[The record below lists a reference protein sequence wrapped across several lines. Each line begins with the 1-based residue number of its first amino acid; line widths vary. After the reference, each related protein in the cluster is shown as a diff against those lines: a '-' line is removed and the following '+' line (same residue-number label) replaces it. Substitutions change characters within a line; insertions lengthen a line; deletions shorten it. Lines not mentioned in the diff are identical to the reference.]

1 MNRCCQLFR
10 KLLYFCIRKPY
21 LATSRTIRI
30 KNMKI
35 LHTSDLHIGKYI
47 GTYDLKEDTEY
58 VLNQV
63 VDTAIR
69 ERVEVVLISGDI
81 FDRPNPSEEAIKMYV
96 SFLKGLLDKNI
107 KVIAISGNH
116 DSGIRLSAY
125 KDILGKGYFVEGE
138 FNSPM
143 RKVSLNDEYGP
154 VNFYMLP
161 FFTPFIVKSNLKLE
175 KGLENYDLAMDEIIK
190 RENIDTSQ
198 RNIILAH
205 QFVAGFKFGGSEE
218 DFSYSNGDEKNVAGV
233 GIISLDKFQNFDYV
247 ALGHIHKPQKI
258 SRETIR
264 YSGSLLKYKTS
275 EIDGPDKSVVIID
288 LKEKGNIEVKL
299 DPIKPLHP
307 FVKIEG
313 LLSELTNTNPNENDY
328 VYLIVDDDKTP
339 IEAKNKLTP
348 YYKRIVDIEFPNDTL
363 QQKMNLD
370 TSLADKRPIDFIC
383 EYYREKTNKDLDEE
397 NKKLLAEI
405 FIEANKEGGQN

>member
-1 MNRCCQLFR
+1 
-10 KLLYFCIRKPY
+10 
-21 LATSRTIRI
+21 
-30 KNMKI
+30 MKI

-69 ERVEVVLISGDI
+69 ERVEVVLISGDV

-96 SFLKGLLDKNI
+96 SFLKQLLDKNI

-125 KDILGKGYFVEGE
+125 KEILGKGYFVEGE

-143 RKVSLNDEYGP
+143 RKVSLNDKYGP

-313 LLSELTNTNPNENDY
+313 LLSELTNTNPNEKDY

>member
-1 MNRCCQLFR
+1 
-10 KLLYFCIRKPY
+10 
-21 LATSRTIRI
+21 
-30 KNMKI
+30 MKI

-69 ERVEVVLISGDI
+69 ERVEVVLISGDV

-96 SFLKGLLDKNI
+96 SFLKELLDKNI

-328 VYLIVDDDKTP
+328 VYLIVNDDKTP

>member
-1 MNRCCQLFR
+1 
-10 KLLYFCIRKPY
+10 
-21 LATSRTIRI
+21 
-30 KNMKI
+30 MKI

-69 ERVEVVLISGDI
+69 ERVEVVLISGDV

-96 SFLKGLLDKNI
+96 SFLKELLDKNI

-143 RKVSLNDEYGP
+143 RKVSLSDEYGP

-233 GIISLDKFQNFDYV
+233 GIISLDKFQDFDYV

-275 EIDGPDKSVVIID
+275 EINGPDKSVVIID

>member
-1 MNRCCQLFR
+1 MSENIYALRRLD
-10 KLLYFCIRKPY
+10 
-21 LATSRTIRI
+21 
-30 KNMKI
+30 MKI

-69 ERVEVVLISGDI
+69 ERVEVVLISGDV

-96 SFLKGLLDKNI
+96 SFLKQLLDKNI

-125 KDILGKGYFVEGE
+125 KEILGKGYFVEGE

-143 RKVSLNDEYGP
+143 RKVSLNDKYGP

>member
-1 MNRCCQLFR
+1 MSENIYVLRRLD
-10 KLLYFCIRKPY
+10 
-21 LATSRTIRI
+21 
-30 KNMKI
+30 MKI

-69 ERVEVVLISGDI
+69 ERVEVVLISGDV

-96 SFLKGLLDKNI
+96 SFLKQLLDKNI

-258 SRETIR
+258 SRKTIR

>member
-1 MNRCCQLFR
+1 MSENIYVLRRLD
-10 KLLYFCIRKPY
+10 
-21 LATSRTIRI
+21 
-30 KNMKI
+30 MKI

-69 ERVEVVLISGDI
+69 ERVEVVLISGDV

-96 SFLKGLLDKNI
+96 SFLKQLLDKNI

-125 KDILGKGYFVEGE
+125 KEILGKGYFVEGE

-288 LKEKGNIEVKL
+288 LKKKGNIEVKL

>member
-1 MNRCCQLFR
+1 
-10 KLLYFCIRKPY
+10 
-21 LATSRTIRI
+21 
-30 KNMKI
+30 MKI

-69 ERVEVVLISGDI
+69 ERVEVVLISGDV

-96 SFLKGLLDKNI
+96 SFLKELLDKNI

-264 YSGSLLKYKTS
+264 YSGSLLKYKTY

>member
-1 MNRCCQLFR
+1 MSENIYVLRRLD
-10 KLLYFCIRKPY
+10 
-21 LATSRTIRI
+21 
-30 KNMKI
+30 MKI

-69 ERVEVVLISGDI
+69 ERVEVVLISGDV

-96 SFLKGLLDKNI
+96 SFLKNLLDKNI

-143 RKVSLNDEYGP
+143 RKVSLTDEYGP

-275 EIDGPDKSVVIID
+275 EIDGPNKSVVIID

>member
-1 MNRCCQLFR
+1 
-10 KLLYFCIRKPY
+10 
-21 LATSRTIRI
+21 
-30 KNMKI
+30 MKI

-69 ERVEVVLISGDI
+69 ERIEVVLISGDV

-96 SFLKGLLDKNI
+96 SFLKELLDKNI

-288 LKEKGNIEVKL
+288 LKGKGNIEVKL

-348 YYKRIVDIEFPNDTL
+348 YYKRIVDIEFPDDTL

>member
-1 MNRCCQLFR
+1 MSENIYVLRRLD
-10 KLLYFCIRKPY
+10 
-21 LATSRTIRI
+21 
-30 KNMKI
+30 MKI

-69 ERVEVVLISGDI
+69 ERVEVVLISGDV

-96 SFLKGLLDKNI
+96 SFLKELLDKNI

-143 RKVSLNDEYGP
+143 RKVSLNDEFGP

-198 RNIILAH
+198 RNILLAH

-264 YSGSLLKYKTS
+264 YSGSLLKFKTS

>member
-1 MNRCCQLFR
+1 MSENIYVLGRLD
-10 KLLYFCIRKPY
+10 
-21 LATSRTIRI
+21 
-30 KNMKI
+30 MKI

-96 SFLKGLLDKNI
+96 SFLKALLDKNI
-107 KVIAISGNH
+107 KVITISGNH

-258 SRETIR
+258 SRENIR

>member
-1 MNRCCQLFR
+1 MSENIYVLRRLD
-10 KLLYFCIRKPY
+10 
-21 LATSRTIRI
+21 
-30 KNMKI
+30 MKI

-69 ERVEVVLISGDI
+69 ERVEVVLISGDV

-96 SFLKGLLDKNI
+96 SFLKELLDKNI

-143 RKVSLNDEYGP
+143 REVSLSDEYGP

-275 EIDGPDKSVVIID
+275 EIDGPNKSVVIID

>member
-1 MNRCCQLFR
+1 
-10 KLLYFCIRKPY
+10 
-21 LATSRTIRI
+21 
-30 KNMKI
+30 MKI

-96 SFLKGLLDKNI
+96 SFLKGLLNKNI

-175 KGLENYDLAMDEIIK
+175 KGLESYDLAMDEIIK

-307 FVKIEG
+307 FRKIEG

>member
-1 MNRCCQLFR
+1 
-10 KLLYFCIRKPY
+10 
-21 LATSRTIRI
+21 
-30 KNMKI
+30 MKI

-69 ERVEVVLISGDI
+69 ERVEVVLISGDV

-96 SFLKGLLDKNI
+96 SFLKQLLDKNI

-125 KDILGKGYFVEGE
+125 KEILGKGYFVEGE

-143 RKVSLNDEYGP
+143 RKVSLSDEYGP
-154 VNFYMLP
+154 VDFYMLP

-328 VYLIVDDDKTP
+328 VYLIVDDNKTP

>member
-1 MNRCCQLFR
+1 
-10 KLLYFCIRKPY
+10 
-21 LATSRTIRI
+21 
-30 KNMKI
+30 MKI

-161 FFTPFIVKSNLKLE
+161 FFTPFIVKNNLKLE

>member
-1 MNRCCQLFR
+1 MSENIYVLRRLD
-10 KLLYFCIRKPY
+10 
-21 LATSRTIRI
+21 
-30 KNMKI
+30 MKI

-69 ERVEVVLISGDI
+69 ERVEVVLISGDV

-96 SFLKGLLDKNI
+96 FFLKELLDKNI

>member
-1 MNRCCQLFR
+1 
-10 KLLYFCIRKPY
+10 
-21 LATSRTIRI
+21 
-30 KNMKI
+30 MKI

-63 VDTAIR
+63 VETAIR
-69 ERVEVVLISGDI
+69 ERVEVVLISGDV

-96 SFLKGLLDKNI
+96 SFLKELLDKNI

-275 EIDGPDKSVVIID
+275 EIDGPNKSVVIID

>member
-1 MNRCCQLFR
+1 MSENIYVLRRL
-10 KLLYFCIRKPY
+10 
-21 LATSRTIRI
+21 
-30 KNMKI
+30 NMKI

-69 ERVEVVLISGDI
+69 ERVEVVLISGDV

-96 SFLKGLLDKNI
+96 SFLKELLDKNI

-143 RKVSLNDEYGP
+143 RKVSLNDEFGP

-175 KGLENYDLAMDEIIK
+175 KELENYDLAMDEIIK
-190 RENIDTSQ
+190 RENINTSQ

-307 FVKIEG
+307 FIKIEG

>member
-1 MNRCCQLFR
+1 MSENIYVLRRLD
-10 KLLYFCIRKPY
+10 
-21 LATSRTIRI
+21 
-30 KNMKI
+30 MKI

-69 ERVEVVLISGDI
+69 ERVEVVLISGDV

-96 SFLKGLLDKNI
+96 SFLKELLDKNI

-143 RKVSLNDEYGP
+143 RKVSLSDEYGP

-370 TSLADKRPIDFIC
+370 TSLAEKRPIDFIC

>member
-1 MNRCCQLFR
+1 
-10 KLLYFCIRKPY
+10 
-21 LATSRTIRI
+21 
-30 KNMKI
+30 MKI

-69 ERVEVVLISGDI
+69 ERVEVVLISGDV

-96 SFLKGLLDKNI
+96 SFLKALLDKNI

-233 GIISLDKFQNFDYV
+233 GIISLDKFHNFDYV

-370 TSLADKRPIDFIC
+370 TSSADKRPIDFIC

>member
-1 MNRCCQLFR
+1 
-10 KLLYFCIRKPY
+10 
-21 LATSRTIRI
+21 
-30 KNMKI
+30 MKI

-47 GTYDLKEDTEY
+47 GTYDLKEDTEF

-69 ERVEVVLISGDI
+69 ERVEVVLISGDV

-96 SFLKGLLDKNI
+96 SFLKQLLDKNI

-125 KDILGKGYFVEGE
+125 KEILGKGYFVEGE

>member
-1 MNRCCQLFR
+1 MSENIYVLRRLD
-10 KLLYFCIRKPY
+10 
-21 LATSRTIRI
+21 
-30 KNMKI
+30 MKI

-69 ERVEVVLISGDI
+69 ERVEVILISGDV

-96 SFLKGLLDKNI
+96 SFLKELLDKNI

-143 RKVSLNDEYGP
+143 RKVSLSDEYGP

-218 DFSYSNGDEKNVAGV
+218 DFSYNNGDEKNVAGV

>member
-1 MNRCCQLFR
+1 
-10 KLLYFCIRKPY
+10 
-21 LATSRTIRI
+21 
-30 KNMKI
+30 MKI

-58 VLNQV
+58 VLNQI

-69 ERVEVVLISGDI
+69 ERVEVVLISGDV

-96 SFLKGLLDKNI
+96 SFLKELLDKNI

-154 VNFYMLP
+154 VNFYLLP

-275 EIDGPDKSVVIID
+275 KIDGPDKSVVIID

>member
-1 MNRCCQLFR
+1 
-10 KLLYFCIRKPY
+10 
-21 LATSRTIRI
+21 
-30 KNMKI
+30 MKI

-69 ERVEVVLISGDI
+69 ERVEVVLISGDV

-96 SFLKGLLDKNI
+96 SFLKQLLDKNI

-125 KDILGKGYFVEGE
+125 KEILGKGYFVEGE

-143 RKVSLNDEYGP
+143 RKVSLSDEFGP

-264 YSGSLLKYKTS
+264 YSDSLLKYKTS

>member
-1 MNRCCQLFR
+1 MSENIYVLRRLD
-10 KLLYFCIRKPY
+10 
-21 LATSRTIRI
+21 
-30 KNMKI
+30 MKI

-63 VDTAIR
+63 VETAIR
-69 ERVEVVLISGDI
+69 ERVEVVLISGDV

-96 SFLKGLLDKNI
+96 SFLKELLDKNI

-275 EIDGPDKSVVIID
+275 EIDGPNKSVVIID

-348 YYKRIVDIEFPNDTL
+348 YYKKIVDIEFPNDTL

>member
-1 MNRCCQLFR
+1 MSENIYVLGRLD
-10 KLLYFCIRKPY
+10 
-21 LATSRTIRI
+21 
-30 KNMKI
+30 MKI

-96 SFLKGLLDKNI
+96 SFLKNLLDKNI

-143 RKVSLNDEYGP
+143 RKVSLSDEYGP

>member
-1 MNRCCQLFR
+1 
-10 KLLYFCIRKPY
+10 
-21 LATSRTIRI
+21 
-30 KNMKI
+30 MKI

-47 GTYDLKEDTEY
+47 ATYDLKEDTEY

-69 ERVEVVLISGDI
+69 ERVEVVLISGDV

-96 SFLKGLLDKNI
+96 SFLKELLDKNI

-307 FVKIEG
+307 FIKIEG

>member
-1 MNRCCQLFR
+1 
-10 KLLYFCIRKPY
+10 
-21 LATSRTIRI
+21 
-30 KNMKI
+30 MKI

-69 ERVEVVLISGDI
+69 ERVEVVLISGDV

-96 SFLKGLLDKNI
+96 SFLKQLLDKNI

-143 RKVSLNDEYGP
+143 RKVSLNDEFGP

-405 FIEANKEGGQN
+405 FIEVNKEGGQN

>member
-1 MNRCCQLFR
+1 
-10 KLLYFCIRKPY
+10 
-21 LATSRTIRI
+21 
-30 KNMKI
+30 MKI

>member
-1 MNRCCQLFR
+1 MSENIYVLRRLD
-10 KLLYFCIRKPY
+10 
-21 LATSRTIRI
+21 
-30 KNMKI
+30 MKI

-69 ERVEVVLISGDI
+69 ERVEVVLISGDV

-96 SFLKGLLDKNI
+96 SFLKRLLDKNI

-125 KDILGKGYFVEGE
+125 KDILGNGYFVEGE

>member
-1 MNRCCQLFR
+1 MSENIYVLRRLD
-10 KLLYFCIRKPY
+10 
-21 LATSRTIRI
+21 
-30 KNMKI
+30 MKI

-69 ERVEVVLISGDI
+69 ERVEVVLISGDV

-96 SFLKGLLDKNI
+96 SFLKQLLDKNI

-190 RENIDTSQ
+190 RENIDNSQ

>member
-1 MNRCCQLFR
+1 
-10 KLLYFCIRKPY
+10 
-21 LATSRTIRI
+21 
-30 KNMKI
+30 MKI

-69 ERVEVVLISGDI
+69 EGVEVVLISGDV

-125 KDILGKGYFVEGE
+125 KAILGKGYFVEGE

-154 VNFYMLP
+154 VNFYLLP

-175 KGLENYDLAMDEIIK
+175 KELENYDLAMDEIIK

>member
-1 MNRCCQLFR
+1 MSENIYALRRLD
-10 KLLYFCIRKPY
+10 
-21 LATSRTIRI
+21 
-30 KNMKI
+30 MKI

-69 ERVEVVLISGDI
+69 EKVEVVLISGDV

-96 SFLKGLLDKNI
+96 SFLKELLDKNI

-299 DPIKPLHP
+299 DLIKPLHP

>member
-1 MNRCCQLFR
+1 
-10 KLLYFCIRKPY
+10 
-21 LATSRTIRI
+21 
-30 KNMKI
+30 MKI

-69 ERVEVVLISGDI
+69 ERVEVVLISGDV
-81 FDRPNPSEEAIKMYV
+81 FDRPNPSEEAIKMYI
-96 SFLKGLLDKNI
+96 SFLKKLLDKNI

-143 RKVSLNDEYGP
+143 RKVSLNDEFGP

>member
-1 MNRCCQLFR
+1 
-10 KLLYFCIRKPY
+10 
-21 LATSRTIRI
+21 
-30 KNMKI
+30 MKI

-96 SFLKGLLDKNI
+96 SFLKKLLDKNI

-275 EIDGPDKSVVIID
+275 EIDGPDKSVMIID

>member
-1 MNRCCQLFR
+1 
-10 KLLYFCIRKPY
+10 
-21 LATSRTIRI
+21 
-30 KNMKI
+30 MKI

-69 ERVEVVLISGDI
+69 ERVEVVLISGDV

-96 SFLKGLLDKNI
+96 SFLKNLLDKNI

-143 RKVSLNDEYGP
+143 RKVSLSDEYGP

-161 FFTPFIVKSNLKLE
+161 FFTPFVVKSNLKLE

-275 EIDGPDKSVVIID
+275 EIDGPNKSVVIID

>member
-1 MNRCCQLFR
+1 
-10 KLLYFCIRKPY
+10 
-21 LATSRTIRI
+21 
-30 KNMKI
+30 MKI

-69 ERVEVVLISGDI
+69 ERVEVVLISGDV

-96 SFLKGLLDKNI
+96 SFLKQLLDKNI

-125 KDILGKGYFVEGE
+125 KEILGKGYFVEGE

-143 RKVSLNDEYGP
+143 RKVSLNDEFGP

>member
-1 MNRCCQLFR
+1 
-10 KLLYFCIRKPY
+10 
-21 LATSRTIRI
+21 
-30 KNMKI
+30 MKI

-69 ERVEVVLISGDI
+69 ERVEVVLISGDV

-96 SFLKGLLDKNI
+96 SFLKALLDKNI

-190 RENIDTSQ
+190 RENINTSQ

>member
-1 MNRCCQLFR
+1 
-10 KLLYFCIRKPY
+10 
-21 LATSRTIRI
+21 
-30 KNMKI
+30 MKI

-143 RKVSLNDEYGP
+143 RKVSLSDEYGP

-288 LKEKGNIEVKL
+288 LKKKGNIEVKL

-307 FVKIEG
+307 FRKIEG

>member
-1 MNRCCQLFR
+1 
-10 KLLYFCIRKPY
+10 
-21 LATSRTIRI
+21 
-30 KNMKI
+30 MKI

-69 ERVEVVLISGDI
+69 ERVEVVLISGDV

-96 SFLKGLLDKNI
+96 SFLKQLLDKNI

-143 RKVSLNDEYGP
+143 RKVSLNDEFGP

-258 SRETIR
+258 SKETIR